1 MSTIDP
7 RAALDTLWNF
17 APQYAQAKADRV
29 YCEEF
34 RKSLKAQLMK
44 ACGESAV
51 GAQEREA
58 YADPAYIE
66 HLKGLQAAV
75 LQEETLRWRLIS
87 AQAAIEVW
95 RSQEASSRA
104 MDKNLSAAGV
114 SD

>member
-1 MSTIDP
+1 MTTIDP
-7 RAALDTLWNF
+7 RAALDTLWEM
-17 APQYAQAKADRV
+17 APKYAQAKADRV

-44 ACGESAV
+44 SCGFEAV

-58 YADPAYIE
+58 YADPKYID

-75 LQEETLRWRLIS
+75 LQEETLRWRLVA

-95 RSQEASSRA
+95 RSTEASNRV
-104 MDKNLSAAGV
+104 MDKSAA
-114 SD
+114 

>member
-1 MSTIDP
+1 MTTIDP

-29 YCEEF
+29 YMDEY

-44 ACGESAV
+44 SCGFEAV

-58 YADPAYIE
+58 YADPKYIE

-75 LQEETLRWRLIS
+75 LQEETLRWRLVS

-95 RSQEASSRA
+95 RSQEASNRT
-104 MDKNLSAAGV
+104 MDKSAA
-114 SD
+114 

>member
-1 MSTIDP
+1 MDE
-7 RAALDTLWNF
+7 
-17 APQYAQAKADRV
+17 Y
-29 YCEEF
+29 

-44 ACGESAV
+44 SCGESAV

-58 YADPAYIE
+58 YASQTYIE

-75 LQEETLRWRLIS
+75 LQEETLRWRLVA

-95 RSQEASSRA
+95 RSTEASSRM
-104 MDKNLSAAGV
+104 MDKNLAAAGV